1 MHKLLYSLLVLALLV
16 SCSRPTVKKE
26 NYEDGTIKSELTYRK
41 IDGKEQLI
49 KEIRFHPNGNKYI
62 EGEYKDDLRDGL
74 WASYFEDGK
83 LWSEGVFVKG
93 ESHGKRIVY
102 HPNGQKYYEGN
113 FTMGKRTGIW
123 IFWDEDGNKVNEIN
137 YDLQPESN

>member
-1 MHKLLYSLLVLALLV
+1 MHKLLYSLLVLALLA

-26 NYEDGTIKSELTYRK
+26 SYEDGTIKSELTYKK
-41 IDGKEQLI
+41 INGKEQLI

-62 EGEYKDDLRDGL
+62 EGEYKDDLRDGS

-83 LWSEGVFVKG
+83 IWSEGVFVKG
-93 ESHGKRIVY
+93 ESHGKRSVY
-102 HPNGQKYYEGN
+102 HPNGQKYYEGI